1 MADDINLPN
10 LVSHLGV
17 NLDGVSGA
25 IADANRQGS
34 AMGAAL
40 GSGINRQLDDLL
52 RHLPQVTIDGNSD
65 PLDRDL
71 ARVHRQLAQLDG
83 QRIGVDVSVGDA
95 LRQLEELETNLQRIG
110 DQHPDVNVRA
120 ATAAAARQLEE
131 LRQAARQVDDTDVRI
146 DVDVDE
152 DRPNRLLGILGRIP
166 AVAGSAAGALAGV
179 GKASAAIGA
188 VVPVVAGVAQT
199 LANVAPASAVA
210 VTGLTSVALAGGAVK
225 LAAVGISDALGAALD
240 PSKAEE
246 YSEALEKLAPE
257 ARQFAEAVHDA
268 APALRDL
275 QQDVQNEV
283 FRGLAE
289 NLERTGRSVLPV
301 LRTNLLA
308 TGTALGDM
316 AAGVMGAAR
325 ELAES
330 GTLGKALGSAST
342 GLQNLSGIPGVVV
355 TALGQIG
362 AAAGPSF
369 ERLTAAAAESA
380 FGIGERLGKAFESG
394 ALQDSI
400 ETAIGLIKDLAEVGG
415 NVGEIIGGIFKAVPD
430 GGGMV
435 GTLQQVTAAI
445 AGVVNSPEVQGGLR
459 AIFETMGE
467 LASTA
472 APLLGQALQAIGPV
486 FESLGPPAQKLISA
500 LGDALAP
507 VIDAL
512 GPVLVQVA
520 DAVGVLVDAAAPL
533 LPVIGQLAAALLPAL
548 TPLLDAVMQ
557 VFEQLAPVIG
567 TVAGILQETLAPVFA
582 QLPALI
588 GPLADLLANNLS
600 VWLTVI
606 GDLLVELAPSFVQ
619 LGVTAGELLAALGP
633 LIAAVAGL
641 VAQLAGALMPVIQ
654 PIIGLIG
661 GLASILAGTLAAY
674 VTNIVVPAVRILT
687 QLLSGDF
694 SGAWQTA
701 REAVGKAASF
711 ISEKAQA
718 IGRWVGE
725 SVGKAVEWLRGLP
738 GRAVVALATLG
749 SSLSST
755 VSTAGR
761 SMVTAISGKISDAVD
776 KVRGLPGKA
785 KTALGNL
792 AGTLASAGRDL
803 IAGFISGITSKIG
816 DVQSTLS
823 SLTSKLTDWKGPP
836 RKDAK
841 ILTPAGRL
849 LIEGF
854 IKGIDGTTA
863 KLRSRL
869 ESITKALPDNV
880 RRGIGKSLKRTTAE
894 LEKLVTKRDAV
905 IKKLADAE
913 KRLDDL
919 RKERTKVA
927 SSITEGILGEA
938 NITTGH
944 ADVNSVT
951 AITVELQQALKA
963 TKAFQANIS
972 KLRSAGLRSDLLEQI
987 ADAGVSG
994 GAATAAALARA
1005 TPAELRRINDL
1016 QTQLAKSASATGT
1029 TVGNALHQAGI
1040 AAAQGLVKGL
1050 RSQEKAIEQTMTRIA
1065 KKMLTTVK
1073 KAHKTRSPSRE
1084 FAWIGEMDGRGLEV
1098 GLLSTVRRVRAAA
1111 RTVAGAALDVT
1122 TGVGGALAVTPT
1134 AAQLSA
1140 VTATPAGRGDQYN
1153 EIHLHGT
1160 RATPQEVVREM
1171 SWLGLVGRR

>member
-40 GSGINRQLDDLL
+40 GGGINRQLDDLL

-95 LRQLEELETNLQRIG
+95 LRQLEELETHLQRIG

-131 LRQAARQVDDTDVRI
+131 LRAAARQVDDTDVRI

-166 AVAGSAAGALAGV
+166 AVAGGAAGALAGV
-179 GKASAAIGA
+179 GKAAAGIGA

-199 LANVAPASAVA
+199 LANIAPASGVA

-225 LAAVGISDALGAALD
+225 LAAVGMSDALGAALD

-246 YSEALEKLAPE
+246 FSEALEKLAPE

-301 LRTNLLA
+301 LRTSLLA

-325 ELAES
+325 DLAES

-430 GGGMV
+430 GGGLV

-472 APLLGQALQAIGPV
+472 APLLGQALMAIGPV

-500 LGDALAP
+500 LGEALAP

-533 LPVIGQLAAALLPAL
+533 LPVIGQLAAALLPA
-548 TPLLDAVMQ
+548 
-557 VFEQLAPVIG
+557 
-567 TVAGILQETLAPVFA
+567 
-582 QLPALI
+582 
-588 GPLADLLANNLS
+588 
-600 VWLTVI
+600 
-606 GDLLVELAPSFVQ
+606 
-619 LGVTAGELLAALGP
+619 
-633 LIAAVAGL
+633 
-641 VAQLAGALMPVIQ
+641 
-654 PIIGLIG
+654 
-661 GLASILAGTLAAY
+661 
-674 VTNIVVPAVRILT
+674 
-687 QLLSGDF
+687 
-694 SGAWQTA
+694 
-701 REAVGKAASF
+701 
-711 ISEKAQA
+711 
-718 IGRWVGE
+718 
-725 SVGKAVEWLRGLP
+725 
-738 GRAVVALATLG
+738 
-749 SSLSST
+749 
-755 VSTAGR
+755 
-761 SMVTAISGKISDAVD
+761 
-776 KVRGLPGKA
+776 
-785 KTALGNL
+785 
-792 AGTLASAGRDL
+792 
-803 IAGFISGITSKIG
+803 
-816 DVQSTLS
+816 
-823 SLTSKLTDWKGPP
+823 
-836 RKDAK
+836 
-841 ILTPAGRL
+841 
-849 LIEGF
+849 
-854 IKGIDGTTA
+854 
-863 KLRSRL
+863 
-869 ESITKALPDNV
+869 
-880 RRGIGKSLKRTTAE
+880 
-894 LEKLVTKRDAV
+894 
-905 IKKLADAE
+905 
-913 KRLDDL
+913 
-919 RKERTKVA
+919 
-927 SSITEGILGEA
+927 
-938 NITTGH
+938 
-944 ADVNSVT
+944 
-951 AITVELQQALKA
+951 
-963 TKAFQANIS
+963 
-972 KLRSAGLRSDLLEQI
+972 
-987 ADAGVSG
+987 
-994 GAATAAALARA
+994 
-1005 TPAELRRINDL
+1005 
-1016 QTQLAKSASATGT
+1016 
-1029 TVGNALHQAGI
+1029 
-1040 AAAQGLVKGL
+1040 
-1050 RSQEKAIEQTMTRIA
+1050 
-1065 KKMLTTVK
+1065 
-1073 KAHKTRSPSRE
+1073 
-1084 FAWIGEMDGRGLEV
+1084 
-1098 GLLSTVRRVRAAA
+1098 
-1111 RTVAGAALDVT
+1111 
-1122 TGVGGALAVTPT
+1122 
-1134 AAQLSA
+1134 
-1140 VTATPAGRGDQYN
+1140 
-1153 EIHLHGT
+1153 
-1160 RATPQEVVREM
+1160 
-1171 SWLGLVGRR
+1171 